1 MFRDD
6 LQLARA
12 CRALLATVRLERLW
26 TADGPTPEASE
37 LLQADGGPL
46 SSGERVMLLASWAF
60 WNGSGGVTLAE
71 LLERLDSTPAEILCF
86 LVMAVKYGTDAV
98 DDCLAEHERHE
109 RSRCTS

>member
-6 LQLARA
+6 EQRARA

-26 TADGPTPEASE
+26 TTHGPTPEASE
-37 LLQADGGPL
+37 LLQADRSPF

-71 LLERLDSTPAEILCF
+71 VLERLDPESAEPLCF

-98 DDCLAEHERHE
+98 DDWLAEHERT
-109 RSRCTS
+109 RSTS

>member
-26 TADGPTPEASE
+26 ADGGPTSEATR
-37 LLQADGGPL
+37 LLRENGGPL
-46 SSGERVMLLASWAF
+46 SSGERVMLLAAWAF

-71 LLERLDSTPAEILCF
+71 LLERLDAEPAEALCF
-86 LVMAVKYGTDAV
+86 LLLASKHGGDAV
-98 DDCLAEHERHE
+98 DDWIAEHGKTELVR
-109 RSRCTS
+109 